1 MAPQDLSIDESMVG
15 MKNRVIFLQYMP
27 NKRHSRYGI
36 KKFELCDS
44 MTGYVMH
51 VELYAG
57 KDFPIR
63 SDMGKKGMVLYNGK
77 AHGMVMDLTRK
88 AYVLDKGYHLFTD
101 STHMYHA
108 KRKLI
113 GKQPT
118 YTQIANTVY

>member
-1 MAPQDLSIDESMVG
+1 

-27 NKRHSRYGI
+27 NKRQSRYGI

-63 SDMGKKGMVLYNGK
+63 SDMGK
-77 AHGMVMDLTRK
+77 AHGVVMDLMRK
-88 AYVLDKGYHLFTD
+88 AYVLDKGYQLFTD

-118 YTQIANTVY
+118 YTQIEITVY